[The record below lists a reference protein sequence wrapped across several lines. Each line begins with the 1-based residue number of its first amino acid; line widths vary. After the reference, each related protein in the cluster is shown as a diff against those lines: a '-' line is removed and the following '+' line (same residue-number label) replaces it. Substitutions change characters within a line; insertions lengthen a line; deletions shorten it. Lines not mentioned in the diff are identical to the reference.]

1 MESAMNGWVGIDVS
15 KATLDVVL
23 VRAGDSQHTQ
33 VSNTKA
39 GFRTLENFLK
49 KRCREKAHVCLE
61 ATGLYGDAVAE
72 FLHERGYTVSVV
84 NPARIKAYGDSQLK
98 RNKTDR
104 SDAALIADFC
114 RTQQPAAW
122 HPPAPE
128 VKELRAMLRHLDD
141 LQAMRQQEANRLQSG
156 EQSAPVLAQLQQ
168 HLAFLDSQID
178 QIKHQID
185 DHFDQHPPL
194 KHQRDLLSS
203 IPGIGH
209 TTAGRLLAEL
219 RDLSA
224 FETASQVAAFVG
236 VTPRQHQSGTS
247 IRRASRISKQGNPA
261 LRAALY
267 MPAVVAQRWN
277 PLVRDLAQRLEAR
290 GHCKMSIIVAAMHK
304 LLHLAFGVL
313 KSGQP
318 FDPLYLE
325 KRLLLT

>member
-1 MESAMNGWVGIDVS
+1 MEAWVGIDVS
-15 KATLDVVL
+15 KATLAVVL
-23 VRAGDSQHTQ
+23 VRTTDSQSTQ
-33 VSNTKA
+33 IDNSKA

-49 KRCREKAHVCLE
+49 KRCPQKAHVCLE
-61 ATGLYGDAVAE
+61 ATGLYGDGVAE
-72 FLHERGYTVSVV
+72 FLHERGYVVSVV

-114 RTQQPAAW
+114 RTQQPNGW
-122 HPPAPE
+122 QPPVPE
-128 VKELRAMLRHLDD
+128 IKELRAMLRHLDD
-141 LQAMRQQEANRLQSG
+141 LQAMHQQEANRLHSG
-156 EQSAPVLAQLQQ
+156 EQSVPVVAQLQQ
-168 HLAFLDSQID
+168 HLAFLEAQIA
-178 QIKHQID
+178 QIKAQID

-194 KHQRDLLSS
+194 KQQRDLLTS
-203 IPGIGH
+203 IPGIGN

-219 RDLSA
+219 RDLRA

-236 VTPRQHQSGTS
+236 VTPRQHQSGSS
-247 IRRASRISKQGNPA
+247 IHRASRISKQGNPA

-267 MPAVVAQRWN
+267 LPAVVAQRCN
-277 PLVRDLAQRLEAR
+277 PLVRALAQRLEAR

-318 FDPLYLE
+318 FDPLYLD
-325 KRLLLT
+325 KRLAHP